1 MFCCQYTCLEAQSH
15 CYFSN
20 YSFIFFSIDFC
31 MIIKVVPVPA
41 KKYFHM
47 KTIHRM
53 GDNLC
58 KLSNWQR
65 INLQNAQTSY
75 AALYHKNNPIKKWA
89 EEQNRHFSKDWQ
101 TDGQKPHEK
110 MLNITIREMQ
120 IKTTMRYYLTPVRI
134 ATIKKSTNNKCW
146 RRCGEKGTLLPCWWE
161 CKLVQSLWRTERR
174 IL

>member
-89 EEQNRHFSKDWQ
+89 KSKIDISPK
-101 TDGQKPHEK
+101 TDRQMAKNHMKRCSTSLSEKCKSKPQWG
-110 MLNITIREMQ
+110 IT
-120 IKTTMRYYLTPVRI
+120 
-134 ATIKKSTNNKCW
+134 
-146 RRCGEKGTLLPCWWE
+146 
-161 CKLVQSLWRTERR
+161 SLQLE
-174 IL
+174 